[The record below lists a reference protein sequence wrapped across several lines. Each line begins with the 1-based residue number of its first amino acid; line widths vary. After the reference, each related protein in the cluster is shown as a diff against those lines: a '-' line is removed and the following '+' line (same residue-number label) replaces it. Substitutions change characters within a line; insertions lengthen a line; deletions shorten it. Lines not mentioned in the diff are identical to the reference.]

1 MPSKS
6 TAATNNPT
14 SPATEAQV
22 YVKADDDKVVH
33 KAGAETITGVKT
45 FTVEPVLPSKTTAA
59 TNDGTKPATEAQVYN
74 VDSNA
79 VKITGNQTVA

>member
-6 TAATNNPT
+6 TAATNTPT

-22 YVKADDDKVVH
+22 YLKADDDKVVH

-45 FTVEPVLPSKTTAA
+45 FGAEPVLPNKIAAA
-59 TNDGTKPATEAQVYN
+59 TN
-74 VDSNA
+74 
-79 VKITGNQTVA
+79 I